1 MEKSSKKIKI
11 LIKIVGIIEILLGIF
26 NCLFLFSMLVGIG
39 KIILGGSLIKLSK
52 KISYLIKEKNGNILE
67 IIVNKD
73 VPSIVN
79 LVIII
84 YILNL
89 AGSVIMNMLSKR

>member
-1 MEKSSKKIKI
+1 M
-11 LIKIVGIIEILLGIF
+11 F
-26 NCLFLFSMLVGIG
+26 AGIG

-52 KISYLIKEKNGNILE
+52 KISYLIKDKNGNILE
-67 IIVNKD
+67 IIVNKN

>member
-26 NCLFLFSMLVGIG
+26 NCLFLFSMLAGIG

-67 IIVNKD
+67 MIVNKD